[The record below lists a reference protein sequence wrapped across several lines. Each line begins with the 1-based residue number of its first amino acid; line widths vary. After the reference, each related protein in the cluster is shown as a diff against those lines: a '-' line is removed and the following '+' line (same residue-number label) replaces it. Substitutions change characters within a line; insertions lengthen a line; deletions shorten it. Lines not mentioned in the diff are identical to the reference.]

1 MENSH
6 SGSCLCGKVCFE
18 IDGQFQSFFLCH
30 CKYCQKD
37 TGSAHAA
44 NLFSSSSKI
53 IWNSGEQRVKTFQL
67 PGTKHIK
74 SFCSICGSALPSF
87 QSELGAVVVPAGSL
101 DTPLKRKPN
110 AHLFMTSKASWEADL
125 QAIPSFDELP

>member
-6 SGSCLCGKVCFE
+6 SGSCLCGKVSFE
-18 IDGQFQSFFLCH
+18 IEGQFQNFFLCH

-53 IWNSGEQRVKTFQL
+53 IWNSGEQKVKTFQL

-74 SFCSICGSALPSF
+74 CFCSDCGSALPSF
-87 QSELGAVVVPAGSL
+87 QTELGAVVTPAGSL
-101 DTPLKRKPN
+101 DTPLKIKPN
-110 AHLFMTSKASWEADL
+110 AHLFMASKASWEADL

>member
-6 SGSCLCGKVCFE
+6 SGSCLCGKVSFE
-18 IDGQFQSFFLCH
+18 IEGQFQNFFLCH

-53 IWNSGEQRVKTFQL
+53 IWNSGEQKVKTFQL

-74 SFCSICGSALPSF
+74 CFAPIAAQLFLAFKPS
-87 QSELGAVVVPAGSL
+87 
-101 DTPLKRKPN
+101 
-110 AHLFMTSKASWEADL
+110 
-125 QAIPSFDELP
+125 